1 MKAVNSVNEFL
12 SVYFFILSQGE
23 RRKRERVSGR
33 LTALTVRDVCK
44 AKPST
49 LASTRQRLARRGE
62 RLAAVAMKRC
72 ASFSADSMWSGK
84 RSAWTRPPG
93 DAPARLGAGSAKHAS
108 TRFRRAHQ
116 SPNESFGAGL
126 GRWLHAQ
133 KGAFSAGGS
142 AAEHAGACA
151 EVRPRRP
158 PHTSRGHGTGPSPGD
173 RLLEAPPPYRP
184 PPRSHGLG
192 PPRAP
197 RLRPEPLEGG
207 GCRERR
213 PRRPSL
219 PRKATSTPTSILSPL
234 RAPYPTPRTR

>member
-1 MKAVNSVNEFL
+1 VKAVNSVNEFL

-207 GCRERR
+207 GCRGR
-213 PRRPSL
+213 PQDHN
-219 PRKATSTPTSILSPL
+219 K
-234 RAPYPTPRTR
+234 